1 MARKF
6 IYLWITIFM
15 TISELALAAENR
27 IDTIRSDAPALAP
40 YGKLAIGVKTVK
52 LSNPGQLDIA
62 KYKAGQPMPTYDRPL
77 TTEVWYPALLA
88 AGQAAEGQ
96 YRVLVDSAGPLHWR
110 VPQVKKDPSVNK
122 WFIRWIVLR
131 ENRYIIG
138 SMSFHGP
145 PDESGMLEIGLG
157 IESPYQN
164 QGFAKEALLGMWQW
178 ALVSPEVKR
187 LRYTVSPA
195 NLPSVALIRHFQFP
209 LVGSQI
215 DEVDGV
221 EEIYEM
227 EREHFIARWSGI

>member
-1 MARKF
+1 MRQLP
-6 IYLWITIFM
+6 ILTQRL
-15 TISELALAAENR
+15 ELHH
-27 IDTIRSDAPALAP
+27 IDAPHLITLFETQDDVPAL
-40 YGKLAIGVKTVK
+40 
-52 LSNPGQLDIA
+52 SDLDIRN
-62 KYKAGQPMPTYDRPL
+62 PH
-77 TTEVWYPALLA
+77 
-88 AGQAAEGQ
+88 
-96 YRVLVDSAGPLHWR
+96 RVLVDSAGPLHWR

-122 WFIRWIVLR
+122 WFVRWIVLR
-131 ENRYIIG
+131 ENRHIIG

-145 PDESGMLEIGLG
+145 PDENGMMEIGLG
-157 IESPYQN
+157 IEPTYQN